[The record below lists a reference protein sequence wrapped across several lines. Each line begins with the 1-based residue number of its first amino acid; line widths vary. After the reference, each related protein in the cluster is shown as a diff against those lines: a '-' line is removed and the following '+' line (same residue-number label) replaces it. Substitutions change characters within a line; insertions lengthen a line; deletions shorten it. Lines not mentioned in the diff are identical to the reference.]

1 MNKSCPDFECLHFS
15 LFRCAKHPACDGCER
30 QYSCESC
37 QNRSNLAANC
47 ILLCDKIDL
56 PEACRFC
63 EKRESDKFIPEEDCI
78 GCFVKE
84 KAEESEYGSLRNIPV
99 REPGVNKIKRMRGNK
114 DYEQD

>member
-37 QNRSNLAANC
+37 QNRSNLVDNC
-47 ILLCDKIDL
+47 IFLCDKIDL

-84 KAEESEYGSLRNIPV
+84 KAEESEYGSL
-99 REPGVNKIKRMRGNK
+99 
-114 DYEQD
+114 